1 MEQKDFDNDPHVNLM
16 KEFFE
21 KFDVS
26 YNTVKNKKNTINL
39 IIKSKQKSPEG
50 NGFWGMRA
58 IEKTKVG

>member
-1 MEQKDFDNDPHVNLM
+1 MEQKDFDNDPHVNLV

-39 IIKSKQKSPEG
+39 IIKIG
-50 NGFWGMRA
+50 RA
-58 IEKTKVG
+58 HV